1 MKLNN
6 RGIAITS
13 VMYIILILAVILMTS
28 TLGILSSRKLILDK
42 IKAEVSAE
50 VDATETE

>member
-6 RGIAITS
+6 KGIAITS
-13 VMYIILILAVILMTS
+13 IMYIILILAIILMAA

-42 IKAEVSAE
+42 IKAEVSNE
-50 VDATETE
+50 LDASQTE